1 MNRATRFVTG
11 TALALALVAGS
22 VAQAGPLASPAAAN
36 ERYDH
41 DGRRGGGANVGAILL
56 GAAVIGGIA
65 AIASSNSRRDRD
77 HDRYG
82 YDPSVNGYGGQYAQD
97 GYVQNGDQYGYGQG
111 GYQNGYAGQNAYGYQ
126 NGYGQNGYE
135 YQGGAGYAQ
144 GARDAVAICTNAAQ
158 DAARD
163 YGRGN
168 RVSQIYRVEAQRG
181 GARVIGGIDGG
192 GRWNGG
198 YQSDRQTRFDC
209 TARYGRVTELRLR

>member
-22 VAQAGPLASPAAAN
+22 VAQAGPLASPAAAQ
-36 ERYDH
+36 ERYERH
-41 DGRRGGGANVGAILL
+41 DSHRGGGANIGAILL

-65 AIASSNSRRDRD
+65 AIASSNSHRDRD
-77 HDRYG
+77 RDRYG
-82 YDPSVNGYGGQYAQD
+82 YDPSANGYADQYAQD

-111 GYQNGYAGQNAYGYQ
+111 AYQNGYGQNAYGYQ
-126 NGYGQNGYE
+126 NGYGQNGYG

-144 GARDAVAICTNAAQ
+144 GASDAVAICTTAAHN
-158 DAARD
+158 AARD

-192 GRWNGG
+192 GRWGGG
-198 YQSDRQTRFDC
+198 YQANRQTRFDC
-209 TARYGRVTELRLR
+209 TARYGRVTELSLR